1 MIRAARSVL
10 LTAAV
15 SVATAPPALAA
26 PDLWP
31 DYRLVGTEQITAFQ
45 PGSLEIRRVET
56 GAEVPG
62 SRQAL
67 RRNER
72 DVPMRVSA
80 PTEAKS
86 ETFEV
91 KDAPSYS
98 TRIQGRLQLTMSH
111 TKVTINRLDWTETP
125 YVDYT
130 VHKWEAWDAFKRQN
144 TYGRKRVATWTDP
157 VSGRSMSYAGP
168 ETLYGQ
174 VDDDRTWPPVPRE
187 DQPVEVGRGILKTGK
202 VGPTIVGTRIDVAEA
217 SRRSL
222 ASVGASGAGQMA
234 RGAYGFRGD
243 QGSSISQ
250 ARSASGQAVAAS
262 LGSRATKASA
272 SARGVAPAS
281 GQAVAIGAA
290 KVQVAAAAVTPAV
303 LGSARPPGLGRP
315 PGYSVPALNAW
326 VSGVQGNQPKVA
338 QWRELARL
346 AIGVSDTTT
355 RSELIQ
361 ALEDNVNTAKDL
373 REAAEAI
380 GRISN
385 AAARAKAQA
394 ALEQIRAG
402 LLP

>member
-1 MIRAARSVL
+1 LQRIAYLAALGAGTL
-10 LTAAV
+10 LA
-15 SVATAPPALAA
+15 SAPEAWAA

-31 DYRLVGTEQITAFQ
+31 DYRLVGTERVQAFQ
-45 PGSLEIRRVET
+45 PGTLETRRVET
-56 GAEVPG
+56 GAEIPG
-62 SRQAL
+62 SRQAM

-80 PTEAKS
+80 PIEAKS

-91 KDAPSYS
+91 KDAPGYS

-157 VSGRSMSYAGP
+157 VSGRARSFAGP
-168 ETLYGQ
+168 ETIYAQ
-174 VDDDRTWPPVPRE
+174 IDDDRTWPPVQRE

-202 VGPTIVGTRIDVAEA
+202 VGPTIVGTRVDVAEA

-222 ASVGASGAGQMA
+222 AAVGAAGAGQMA

-262 LGSRATKASA
+262 LGSRAIKASA
-272 SARGVAPAS
+272 SARGVVPAA
-281 GQAVAIGAA
+281 GQAVALGAA
-290 KVQVAAAAVTPAV
+290 KVQVAAPAAVPAA

-315 PGYSVPALNAW
+315 LGYTVPALNAW
-326 VSGVQGNQPKVA
+326 VNGVSGDQPAVVR
-338 QWRELARL
+338 WRELARL
-346 AIGVSDTTT
+346 AISVSDTTT
-355 RSELIQ
+355 RSELVQ
-361 ALEDNVNTAKDL
+361 ALEDNVNTEKDL
-373 REAAEAI
+373 REAAAGI
-380 GRISN
+380 ARISN
-385 AAARAKAQA
+385 AAAKAKAQA

>member
-1 MIRAARSVL
+1 
-10 LTAAV
+10 
-15 SVATAPPALAA
+15 
-26 PDLWP
+26 
-31 DYRLVGTEQITAFQ
+31 
-45 PGSLEIRRVET
+45 
-56 GAEVPG
+56 
-62 SRQAL
+62 
-67 RRNER
+67 
-72 DVPMRVSA
+72 
-80 PTEAKS
+80 
-86 ETFEV
+86 
-91 KDAPSYS
+91 
-98 TRIQGRLQLTMSH
+98 
-111 TKVTINRLDWTETP
+111 
-125 YVDYT
+125 
-130 VHKWEAWDAFKRQN
+130 
-144 TYGRKRVATWTDP
+144 
-157 VSGRSMSYAGP
+157 MSYAGP